1 MKHSLSEENPDLSF
15 KAFLD
20 IVDKLI
26 DKYCLKKRIPKTKR
40 QTKSKPWMTPS
51 LSSSIKI
58 KKNSLKT
65 MLQGKGTN

>member
-1 MKHSLSEENPDLSF
+1 MKHSLSEENPDLPF

-58 KKNSLKT
+58 KKAV
-65 MLQGKGTN
+65 